1 MAEYLRVFR
10 HVGFFLDCGA
20 SNARGHQS
28 EKGHVMSVAT
38 CSTIVGVF
46 NERNDAD
53 RAIAELRQAE
63 FRNDQIGV
71 VTRDDQGQ
79 TVIKNEEEIETESR
93 EAVTVGTV
101 AGAGIGG
108 LVGLGVLVGAIPVIG
123 PALAAGTLATI
134 LTNAAG
140 GAVIAGLGGALMG
153 WGVPEQHAKF
163 YDGHFQAGRILVT
176 VHTDDRCEQARA
188 ILERHGGFH
197 HESVANSPM
206 ELQQAGSVD

>member
-1 MAEYLRVFR
+1 
-10 HVGFFLDCGA
+10 
-20 SNARGHQS
+20 
-28 EKGHVMSVAT
+28 MSVAT

-46 NERNDAD
+46 NERSDAD

-71 VTRDDQGQ
+71 VARDDQGKV
-79 TVIKNEEEIETESR
+79 VIKNEEVTETESR
-93 EAVTVGTV
+93 EAITVGTV

-123 PALAAGTLATI
+123 PSLAGGTLATI

-140 GAVIAGLGGALMG
+140 GAVIAGFGGVLMG
-153 WGVPEQHAKF
+153 WGVPELHAKF

-176 VHTDDRCEQARA
+176 VHTNDRCEQARA
-188 ILERHGGFH
+188 ILNSHGGYH
-197 HESVANSPM
+197 HESISNAPM
-206 ELQQAGSVD
+206 ELQQAGNVE

>member
-1 MAEYLRVFR
+1 M
-10 HVGFFLDCGA
+10 
-20 SNARGHQS
+20 
-28 EKGHVMSVAT
+28 
-38 CSTIVGVF
+38 
-46 NERNDAD
+46 
-53 RAIAELRQAE
+53 
-63 FRNDQIGV
+63 
-71 VTRDDQGQ
+71 TRDDHGK
-79 TVIKNEEEIETESR
+79 TVIKNQEDIETESR

-153 WGVPEQHAKF
+153 WGVPEEHAKY
-163 YDGHFQAGRILVT
+163 YDGQFQAGRILVT

-188 ILERHGGFH
+188 ILESHGGFH
-197 HESVANSPM
+197 HESVSNAPM
-206 ELQQAGSVD
+206 ELLQAGSVD

>member
-1 MAEYLRVFR
+1 
-10 HVGFFLDCGA
+10 
-20 SNARGHQS
+20 
-28 EKGHVMSVAT
+28 MSVAT
-38 CSTIVGVF
+38 CSTIVGIF
-46 NERNDAD
+46 HERSDAE

-71 VTRDDQGQ
+71 VTRDDQGKV
-79 TVIKNEEEIETESR
+79 VIKNEEEIATESR

-123 PALAAGTLATI
+123 PALAVGTLATI

-153 WGVPEQHAKF
+153 WGVPEEHAKF

-176 VHTDDRCEQARA
+176 VHTDDRSEQARA
-188 ILERHGGFH
+188 ILESHGGFH
-197 HESVANSPM
+197 HESVSISPM
-206 ELQQAGSVD
+206 ELPQAGSVE

>member
-1 MAEYLRVFR
+1 
-10 HVGFFLDCGA
+10 
-20 SNARGHQS
+20 
-28 EKGHVMSVAT
+28 MSVAT

-46 NERNDAD
+46 HERSDAD
-53 RAIAELRQAE
+53 QAIAELRQAE

-79 TVIKNEEEIETESR
+79 VVIKDEEVTATESR

-108 LVGLGVLVGAIPVIG
+108 LIGLGVLVGAIPVIG

-140 GAVIAGLGGALMG
+140 GAVIAGLGGVLMG

-163 YDGHFQAGRILVT
+163 YDSHFQAGRILVT
-176 VHTDDRCEQARA
+176 VRTDDRREQARA
-188 ILERHGGFH
+188 ILESHGGFH
-197 HESVANSPM
+197 HESVSNPLI
-206 ELQQAGSVD
+206 ELLQAGSVE

>member
-1 MAEYLRVFR
+1 
-10 HVGFFLDCGA
+10 
-20 SNARGHQS
+20 
-28 EKGHVMSVAT
+28 MSVAT

-46 NERNDAD
+46 NERSDAD
-53 RAIAELRQAE
+53 RAIAELRQTE

-71 VTRDDQGQ
+71 VTRDDQGR

-93 EAVTVGTV
+93 EAVTVGTI

-123 PALAAGTLATI
+123 PALAVGTLATI

-153 WGVPEQHAKF
+153 WGVPEQHARF

-176 VHTDDRCEQARA
+176 VHTDDRYEQARA
-188 ILERHGGFH
+188 ILESHGGFH
-197 HESVANSPM
+197 HESVSNAPM
-206 ELQQAGSVD
+206 ELPQAGSVE